1 MNNRRVLISGASIAG
16 PALAYW
22 LHHHGFQP
30 TVVEKAPTIRPGG
43 QAIDIRGTA
52 LEVTS
57 RMGLLEQ
64 ARKACTAMRGMSY
77 VDANG
82 TELFSTT
89 EATLTGG
96 DVDSPD
102 IEILRDDLAGI
113 LHQATRSNVEYVFG
127 DSIASLTHNAD
138 RVEVTFEREAS
149 RTFDLV
155 VGADGLH
162 SATRGLAFGAEADFI
177 HHLGTNLAVFT
188 SENFLDLDH
197 WQTYHQ
203 TPTGLAGLYS
213 ARNNTEARGMLGY
226 LGEPLGTRDV
236 DAQKR
241 AVAEEFAQTGWEV
254 PRLLK
259 QMWAAPDFHFDSM
272 SQIRMP
278 SWSVGRVA
286 LVGDAG
292 YCGSPL
298 SGQGTS
304 LALTGAYVL
313 AGELAAANGDHT
325 RAFARYEATLRPYVE
340 ANQHFAL
347 EMSAWSRNQDG
358 PPPSIH
364 DVSSMLVL
372 PTYRWPQQV

>member
-1 MNNRRVLISGASIAG
+1 MHNRRVLISGASVAG
-16 PALAYW
+16 PTLAYW
-22 LHHHGFQP
+22 LHHHGFEP

-52 LEVTS
+52 LDVTR

-64 ARKACTAMRGMSY
+64 ARAACTAMRGMSY
-77 VDANG
+77 VDENG

-113 LHQATRSNVEYVFG
+113 LYEATRSNVEYVFD
-127 DSIASLTHNAD
+127 DSIASLTQHED
-138 RVEVTFEREAS
+138 HVQVTFERSAP

-162 SATRGLAFGAEADFI
+162 SATRALAFGPEADFI

-197 WQTYHQ
+197 WQVYHQ
-203 TPTGLAGLYS
+203 TSDGLAGLYS
-213 ARNNTEARGMLGY
+213 ARNNTEARGMLGF
-226 LGEPLGTRDV
+226 LGQPLGTRDV
-236 DAQKR
+236 HAQKR
-241 AVAEEFAQTGWEV
+241 AVAEHFAQAGWEV
-254 PRLLK
+254 PQLIK
-259 QMWAAPDFHFDSM
+259 QLWEAPDFHFDSM
-272 SQIRMP
+272 SQIVLP
-278 SWSVGRVA
+278 SWSAGRVT

-292 YCGSPL
+292 YCASPL

-313 AGELAAANGDHT
+313 AGELAAAGGDHV

-340 ANQHFAL
+340 ANQAFAL
-347 EMSAWSRNQDG
+347 AMSAWQQDQST
-358 PPPSIH
+358 PQPSIH
-364 DVSSMLVL
+364 DVSSLLEL
-372 PTYRWPQQV
+372 PTYP

>member
-52 LEVTS
+52 LEVTR

-64 ARKACTAMRGMSY
+64 ARKAHTAMRGMSY
-77 VDANG
+77 VDENG
-82 TELFSTT
+82 AELFSTT

-96 DVDSPD
+96 DTDSPD

-113 LHQATRSNVEYVFG
+113 LHQATRSSVEYVFD
-127 DSIASLTHNAD
+127 DSIVSLTQTTNG
-138 RVEVTFEREAS
+138 VEVTFERQAPS
-149 RTFDLV
+149 TFDLV

-162 SATRGLAFGAEADFI
+162 SHVRKLAFGPEADFV

-197 WQTYHQ
+197 WQIYHQ
-203 TPTGLAGLYS
+203 GPDSLAGLYS
-213 ARNNTEARGMLGY
+213 ARNNTEARGMLGM
-226 LGEPLGTRDV
+226 LGEPFGRRDV
-236 DAQKR
+236 EAQKR
-241 AVAEEFAQTGWEV
+241 HVAEHFAQAGWEV

-259 QMWAAPDFHFDSM
+259 QMWAAQDFHFDSM

-278 SWSVGRVA
+278 SWSAGRVA

-325 RAFARYEATLRPYVE
+325 QAFARYEATLRPYVE
-340 ANQHFAL
+340 ANQDFAL
-347 EMSAWSRNQDG
+347 EMSAWQENQDG

-364 DVSSMLVL
+364 NVSSLLEL
-372 PTYRWPQQV
+372 PSYR

>member
-1 MNNRRVLISGASIAG
+1 MTTNRRVLVSGASIAG

-22 LHHHGFQP
+22 LRRHGFEP
-30 TVVEKAPTIRPGG
+30 TVVEKAPTLRPGG

-52 LEVTS
+52 LEATR

-64 ARKACTAMRGMSY
+64 ARAADTAMRGMSY
-77 VDANG
+77 VDENG

-96 DVDSPD
+96 EVDSPD

-113 LHQATRSNVEYVFG
+113 LYQATRSDVEYVFD
-127 DSIASLTHNAD
+127 DSIASLTQHAGGVD
-138 RVEVTFEREAS
+138 VTFERS
-149 RTFDLV
+149 TPRTFDLV

-162 SATRGLAFGAEADFI
+162 STTRAKAFGPEAAYI
-177 HHLGTNLAVFT
+177 HHLGTYLAVFT
-188 SENFLDLDH
+188 AENFLGLDH

-203 TPTGLAGLYS
+203 TTDGLAGLYS
-213 ARNNTEARGMLGY
+213 ARNNTEARGMLGF
-226 LGEPLGTRDV
+226 LSEPLSYDHRDV

-241 AVAEEFAQTGWEV
+241 IVAEHFGQAGWEV

-259 QMWAAPDFHFDSM
+259 QMWEAPDFHFDSM

-278 SWSVGRVA
+278 SWSNGRVA

-313 AGELAAANGDHT
+313 AGELAAAGGDFGLG
-325 RAFARYEATLRPYVE
+325 FANYERTLRPYVE
-340 ANQHFAL
+340 ANQDFAL
-347 EMSAWSRNQDG
+347 RMSAWQRDQSR
-358 PPPSIH
+358 PRPE
-364 DVSSMLVL
+364 VSEVAGLLEL
-372 PTYRWPQQV
+372 PEYR